1 MAGYPQAQI
10 PIPEEVKEEMEE
22 VIESIKGFFES
33 MGVSPKV
40 SELEQDEDGAVYVSI
55 DFDERVELTEEQ
67 FDDFVTLLK
76 DGLGFCSMN
85 GAENQIASYIEFKEW
100 LVYDEYRKCDPS
112 YDVWVYLK
120 YYEAQMKGKVTIYLD
135 GLSVAMNTRHY
146 EEEQGEEKN
155 EE

>member
-1 MAGYPQAQI
+1 MAETQI
-10 PIPEEVKEEMEE
+10 PTQIPEEVREEMEE
-22 VIESIKGFFES
+22 VAETLKWFFDEKGIKYNMKGPET
-33 MGVSPKV
+33 
-40 SELEQDEDGAVYVSI
+40 DEDGTIYI
-55 DFDERVELTEEQ
+55 YFDFDERVELTEEQ

-120 YYEAQMKGKVTIYLD
+120 YYEAQMKGETTIYLD
-135 GLSVAMNTRHY
+135 GLTIEVKASY
-146 EEEQGEEKN
+146 EEEEDEE
-155 EE
+155 E